1 MNAFLIYTIK
11 TILALGLFAL
21 VYRLVFLKDVN
32 FLMRRIYLLVTLA
45 LSLILPFVNLSNTGI
60 GYSFPSVV
68 LNEVSV
74 YSKGI
79 NTIREASEVPF
90 SYLITWL
97 YFIVAGILFLR
108 ILYQIIIVL
117 FKARQYTSQP
127 GNGFSLYRLKDSN
140 VSFSFFR
147 RVFIGHMESKED
159 LEKILAHERIHA
171 SQLHTL
177 DVIITELLNCVL
189 WFNPLIW
196 WYRKELRN
204 VHEYLADQGAL
215 ECGFNRKAYQITLLE
230 HLIGS
235 ASLSITNHFNYS
247 LIKNRITMMNKEKN
261 VKKNTWKVLL
271 LLPVSLFLVLT
282 FSCTEKKDA
291 TESLASSD
299 EKEFYIVEDM
309 PKFNGGDPAVEF
321 RKYIAENLKY
331 PQNAIEN
338 NVTGKVIIQFAVNSK
353 GKVVD
358 AKVVRSA
365 DPALDKEALRV
376 ITSSPDWEPGKQ
388 KGESVKV
395 LFTFPISFAL
405 DSASK

>member
-11 TILALGLFAL
+11 TILALGLFAM

-32 FLMRRIYLLVTLA
+32 FLMRRIYLLLTLT
-45 LSLILPFVNLSNTGI
+45 LSLILPFVNLSNAGI
-60 GYSFPSVV
+60 GYSFPPVV
-68 LNEVSV
+68 LDEVSV
-74 YSKGI
+74 YGKGI

-177 DVIITELLNCVL
+177 DVIVTELLNCIL

-261 VKKNTWKVLL
+261 SKRNAWKGLL
-271 LLPVSLFLVLT
+271 ILPLSILIITRICLF
-282 FSCTEKKDA
+282 S
-291 TESLASSD
+291 
-299 EKEFYIVEDM
+299 
-309 PKFNGGDPAVEF
+309 KFRFNF
-321 RKYIAENLKY
+321 
-331 PQNAIEN
+331 
-338 NVTGKVIIQFAVNSK
+338 
-353 GKVVD
+353 
-358 AKVVRSA
+358 
-365 DPALDKEALRV
+365 
-376 ITSSPDWEPGKQ
+376 
-388 KGESVKV
+388 
-395 LFTFPISFAL
+395 
-405 DSASK
+405 